1 MVQFPLQ
8 VLPPLWNLVIPGGHG
23 HRPSPTISI
32 PYFSMH
38 VSAYYMLDAGHRC
51 GGVGGWVVV
60 VQRLVSD
67 LQQLSV
73 LEETHTKLNTCL
85 PYDESRERAVGRLL
99 WN

>member
-1 MVQFPLQ
+1 
-8 VLPPLWNLVIPGGHG
+8 
-23 HRPSPTISI
+23 
-32 PYFSMH
+32 MH
-38 VSAYYMLDAGHRC
+38 VSAYYMLDAGQRR
-51 GGVGGWVVV
+51 GGVVV